1 VKLDVKHALVE
12 LIRKEDGAE
21 KEDNTDNTSSST
33 VALPS
38 GSQARKKQKLE
49 LLLEDIFDNADSGI
63 SIPVEKAER
72 KLHTYESEVSVSLQE
87 HNPLTRL
94 IACAPTYKYL
104 TKLVKRTLSIT
115 ALSVPSERLFSY
127 ASNLTSDKRSCLNPK
142 YASFL
147 V

>member
-49 LLLEDIFDNADSGI
+49 LLLEDIFDNTDSGI
-63 SIPVEKAER
+63 SIPLEEAER
-72 KLHTYESEVSVSLQE
+72 ELHTYESEVSISLQE
-87 HNPLTRL
+87 RNSLTWWK
-94 IACAPTYKYL
+94 ACAPTYKYL
-104 TKLVKRTLSIT
+104 TKLVKRTLSIAAT
-115 ALSVPSERLFSY
+115 SVPSERLFSY
-127 ASNLTSDKRSCLNPK
+127 AGNLISEKRSCENPN
-142 YASFL
+142 YASLL